1 MLFQICPHKVTE
13 KKSVNFSKL
22 QSLNALKNLSL
33 LFSFFLHDKQLPS
46 QIFVFLLFRL
56 LFTLANI
63 KGKIRTISE

>member
-13 KKSVNFSKL
+13 KKSVFSKL

-33 LFSFFLHDKQLPS
+33 LFSFFLHGKQLPS